1 MLKNEYE
8 KIKLE
13 FENSLLSLLVA
24 KNLLHIL
31 SSDDEFCKKYEA
43 NHLFDFGLINRVDK
57 ATVDFGKL
65 IEEHFSNPP
74 LSWDEIKRAEPVFD
88 DEEFGW
94 IFIKYKDPSSK
105 SFEYVDVDG
114 GTGWIKYKEN
124 RFYKKEP
131 VEVAVW
137 KGY

>member
-13 FENSLLSLLVA
+13 YENSLLSLLVA
-24 KNLLHIL
+24 KNVLHIL
-31 SSDDEFCKKYEA
+31 SSDEEFRKKFETK
-43 NHLFDFGLINRVDK
+43 HIFDFDLINRVDK

-65 IEEHFSNPP
+65 IDEHFGNPP
-74 LSWDEIKRAEPVFD
+74 LPWDELKIAEPVFD

-105 SFEYVDVDG
+105 QLEYVDVDG
-114 GTGWIKYKEN
+114 NTGWMNYKEN
-124 RFYKKEP
+124 RFYKKET
-131 VEVAVW
+131 VDVAVW